1 MTVKMLSS
9 GLNAMVSACWSRD
22 YWKVGVTA
30 VEVCKHLGMSVEH
43 DQKASPA
50 EQGRFGFRGC
60 VGVVLVFLAVVLLVK
75 TSSSRDTVGSFILL
89 VVGADLILPWGK
101 QSRAVR
107 VVSVVLAVVMLA
119 LVAVDIAVL

>member
-1 MTVKMLSS
+1 
-9 GLNAMVSACWSRD
+9 
-22 YWKVGVTA
+22 
-30 VEVCKHLGMSVEH
+30 MSVEH

-75 TSSSRDTVGSFILL
+75 TTSPRDTVGSFILL

-101 QSRAVR
+101 QTRAVR
-107 VVSVVLAVVMLA
+107 VVSVVLAVAMAA